1 MAFLIHRIRQREIAR
16 IPRVYRLRI
25 NPLTLYSDVQ
35 FQKTYRITKQ
45 SMLFL
50 AQTLKRQGFR
60 GPLHVRP
67 DSRNLSAVITVSITH
82 LIVTYYTW

>member
-1 MAFLIHRIRQREIAR
+1 MAFLIHRIRQREIAAT
-16 IPRVYRLRI
+16 PRVYKLRI

-35 FQKTYRITKQ
+35 FKKTYRISKE
-45 SMLFL
+45 SMLYL

-67 DSRNLSAVITVSITH
+67 DSRNLSAVITVSITY
-82 LIVTYYTW
+82 LIVSYYIW